1 MFLDPLIVIEEKI
14 VYYRSFNFVQRP
26 KDSFKRYSI
35 INRGVRFSFLRSK
48 LAEDSNSNRT
58 KSRGDPRHIAS
69 RVESLTGKWWR

>member
-48 LAEDSNSNRT
+48 LAEDSNSR
-58 KSRGDPRHIAS
+58 
-69 RVESLTGKWWR
+69 